1 MQIRDASA
9 LVAAKRQP
17 VFNQK
22 CLDGTWQLR
31 NSTGEHLL
39 DAQVPGEVHT
49 ALLAAGIIEDPYFG
63 DRWIE
68 YKWIFRDSWTY
79 SREFEVDDKL
89 FGSDKILLVCHG
101 LDTVADV
108 SVNGTLVGRANN
120 QFRRWVYDIKAAVR
134 HGTNT
139 IAVSFRNASDY
150 GTELAAKYPYPVPEA
165 MNIETQQGEPCAFSW
180 DWGKQCRYQFLV
192 RSNRPTNEY
201 IYMRVPKFPSL
212 LGPAFVPQ
220 GIWKC
225 VELVGFTAS
234 AWVKDV
240 VPIITRES
248 QEWVVKVRV
257 FAQADGDVKGSVAAS
272 VAGFKAEIRM
282 DLVEG
287 ENVGQVEIRVPYE
300 KVERWWPT
308 GYGTPHLYDLKVAYQ
323 QHLSDE
329 NVKWVIHKTT
339 KRIGFRT
346 AHLVQEPYPDQAEP
360 GESFYFEVNEMP
372 IFAKGSNV
380 IPADA
385 FESRVNIDA
394 WKRRHLPIQRFLCHL
409 RRARV
414 IGLAGVYVRVRPA
427 PDQHGVPRQRT
438 RGGVRQH
445 PPPRAPPVYR
455 AVVGQQR
462 ERGVY
467 REGMVSGDPVESIH
481 VHGRLSYPIPPSD
494 PPDST
499 GGRPITVPHLKLPI
513 KRRRLQGQP
522 VARAFGDVHYYNY
535 KDLGTDVSKFLRPR
549 FASEYGFQSVP
560 TLSTLQTIDNA
571 KDQDWSGEWLR
582 RRNHAPD
589 GMNTIAAM
597 VQKYFSLP
605 GKSDAIARLDHFSY
619 LSQIVQALIYQAQTE
634 HYRRL
639 RGDPEAMQRHLAGAG
654 NWKILHSFAKKFF
667 APILVSSVEDPRDGS
682 YEVHVVN
689 DTQDE
694 LDVEV
699 DVAVYSYTTS
709 ALVRRATFR
718 PKIIPPLSS
727 SRVYRAETLL
737 ELFDNPAAPY
747 TDRLILLA
755 ARNTREPWGANVIA
769 SNVHYPAYF
778 AQDVRLRNPGVRVTN
793 VWDVPAGQQQQ
804 EKVVVTGRQKTFRI
818 AVVADDAIALF
829 VFLETANDLPV
840 VFGDNGFVL
849 LKGETR
855 EVEVVVSESHVA
867 TRSAA
872 LACNGA
878 GVRVVGF
885 EKVDVEAVRARIRIR
900 SVYDAIF

>member
-1 MQIRDASA
+1 EPFWHIVAGALGTFLAYCSGALGTFLAYCSGALGTFLAYCSGAPGLPVWEHISAKPHPRPIIPPLRSNTMQIRDASA
-9 LVAAKRQP
+9 LVATKRQP

-165 MNIETQQGEPCAFSW
+165 MNIETQQGEPGRNFVRKESCAFSW
-180 DWGKQCRYQFLV
+180 DW
-192 RSNRPTNEY
+192 
-201 IYMRVPKFPSL
+201 
-212 LGPAFVPQ
+212 GPAFVPQ

-394 WKRRHLPIQRFLCHL
+394 WKHLLQSCVDANYNMIRVWGGGIYQSNDFYAICDELGLLVWQEFMFACALHPTNTEFLDNVRGEVRDNIRRLAHHPSIVLWSGNNENEESIVKGWYPEIQSNPYMYTVDYHILYHQVILPIVQEEDPSRSL
-409 RRARV
+409 
-414 IGLAGVYVRVRPA
+414 ISSSPSNG
-427 PDQHGVPRQRT
+427 
-438 RGGVRQH
+438 
-445 PPPRAPPVYR
+445 
-455 AVVGQQR
+455 AVFKGNPWH
-462 ERGVY
+462 ERYLGNI
-467 REGMVSGDPVESIH
+467 E
-481 VHGRLSYPIPPSD
+481 
-494 PPDST
+494 
-499 GGRPITVPHLKLPI
+499 K
-513 KRRRLQGQP
+513 
-522 VARAFGDVHYYNY
+522 FGDVHYYNY

-549 FASEYGFQSVP
+549 FAS
-560 TLSTLQTIDNA
+560 
-571 KDQDWSGEWLR
+571 
-582 RRNHAPD
+582 
-589 GMNTIAAM
+589 GM
-597 VQKYFSLP
+597 
-605 GKSDAIARLDHFSY
+605 
-619 LSQIVQALIYQAQTE
+619 
-634 HYRRL
+634 
-639 RGDPEAMQRHLAGAG
+639 
-654 NWKILHSFAKKFF
+654 
-667 APILVSSVEDPRDGS
+667 
-682 YEVHVVN
+682 
-689 DTQDE
+689 
-694 LDVEV
+694 
-699 DVAVYSYTTS
+699 
-709 ALVRRATFR
+709 
-718 PKIIPPLSS
+718 
-727 SRVYRAETLL
+727 
-737 ELFDNPAAPY
+737 
-747 TDRLILLA
+747 
-755 ARNTREPWGANVIA
+755 
-769 SNVHYPAYF
+769 
-778 AQDVRLRNPGVRVTN
+778 
-793 VWDVPAGQQQQ
+793 
-804 EKVVVTGRQKTFRI
+804 
-818 AVVADDAIALF
+818 
-829 VFLETANDLPV
+829 
-840 VFGDNGFVL
+840 
-849 LKGETR
+849 
-855 EVEVVVSESHVA
+855 
-867 TRSAA
+867 
-872 LACNGA
+872 
-878 GVRVVGF
+878 
-885 EKVDVEAVRARIRIR
+885 
-900 SVYDAIF
+900 

>member
-1 MQIRDASA
+1 EPFWHIVAGALGTFLAYCSGALGTFLAYCSGALGTFLAYCSGAPGLPVWEHISAKPHPRPIIPPLRSNTMQIRDASA
-9 LVAAKRQP
+9 LVATKRQP

-165 MNIETQQGEPCAFSW
+165 MNIETQQGEPVGFMIGRCFDGRNFVRKESCAFSW

-212 LGPAFVPQ
+212 SGPAFVPQ

-394 WKRRHLPIQRFLCHL
+394 WKHLLQSCVDANYNMIRVWGEYASFVIQPTQDNRLLEKMSVPTDVETSIRSNMLKSGGGIYQSNDFYAICDELGLLVWQEFMFACALHPTNTEFLDNVRGEVRDNIRRLAHHPSIVLWSGNNENEESIVKGWYPEIQSNPYMYTVDYHILYHQVILPIVQEEDPSRSL
-409 RRARV
+409 
-414 IGLAGVYVRVRPA
+414 ISSSPSNG
-427 PDQHGVPRQRT
+427 
-438 RGGVRQH
+438 
-445 PPPRAPPVYR
+445 
-455 AVVGQQR
+455 AVFKGNPWH
-462 ERGVY
+462 ERYLGNI
-467 REGMVSGDPVESIH
+467 E
-481 VHGRLSYPIPPSD
+481 
-494 PPDST
+494 
-499 GGRPITVPHLKLPI
+499 K
-513 KRRRLQGQP
+513 
-522 VARAFGDVHYYNY
+522 FGDVHYYNY

-549 FASEYGFQSVP
+549 FAS
-560 TLSTLQTIDNA
+560 
-571 KDQDWSGEWLR
+571 
-582 RRNHAPD
+582 
-589 GMNTIAAM
+589 GM
-597 VQKYFSLP
+597 
-605 GKSDAIARLDHFSY
+605 
-619 LSQIVQALIYQAQTE
+619 
-634 HYRRL
+634 
-639 RGDPEAMQRHLAGAG
+639 
-654 NWKILHSFAKKFF
+654 
-667 APILVSSVEDPRDGS
+667 
-682 YEVHVVN
+682 
-689 DTQDE
+689 
-694 LDVEV
+694 
-699 DVAVYSYTTS
+699 
-709 ALVRRATFR
+709 
-718 PKIIPPLSS
+718 
-727 SRVYRAETLL
+727 
-737 ELFDNPAAPY
+737 
-747 TDRLILLA
+747 
-755 ARNTREPWGANVIA
+755 
-769 SNVHYPAYF
+769 
-778 AQDVRLRNPGVRVTN
+778 
-793 VWDVPAGQQQQ
+793 
-804 EKVVVTGRQKTFRI
+804 
-818 AVVADDAIALF
+818 
-829 VFLETANDLPV
+829 
-840 VFGDNGFVL
+840 
-849 LKGETR
+849 
-855 EVEVVVSESHVA
+855 
-867 TRSAA
+867 
-872 LACNGA
+872 
-878 GVRVVGF
+878 
-885 EKVDVEAVRARIRIR
+885 
-900 SVYDAIF
+900 